1 MKTCFYLIVIIYV
14 LSSTEAYNFKHQR
27 ALSRYRNSIAI
38 NVYNIFKE
46 YPRSHK
52 FKKHD
57 KNLVNDFVN
66 IQNEYNNEYSN
77 EKIINDMLKQQGE
90 VPIID

>member
-1 MKTCFYLIVIIYV
+1 

-27 ALSRYRNSIAI
+27 ALSRYRNSLAI

-52 FKKHD
+52 LKKPD
-57 KNLVNDFVN
+57 KNLMNDFVN